1 MSKEEAAKAIV
12 ELGGHCLLTRDVG
25 TELGLL
31 VILNFHFLRLGLDW
45 EGVEDG
51 ERDRKVTIPL

>member
-31 VILNFHFLRLGLDW
+31 NSGAAKTHKHIWAWEAQLRGMSEVD
-45 EGVEDG
+45 
-51 ERDRKVTIPL
+51 